1 MALQD
6 DALRLAELNRQV
18 VQTVMEGNG
27 QEFGRALD
35 AYRELRLSLK
45 SRMLDEP
52 TVSIEDARARGVLHK
67 ISTVEGLDTDW
78 IVRKLEEFSG
88 DDGLPFGKFDDA
100 EIEHLGSELFY
111 SWYSH
116 HEYIT
121 ALSELR
127 PLILRCDTSMSVRR
141 LVREVKQC
149 YAFQQYNAVF
159 AMCRALLEESARDI
173 GKQRGLARLSGKYGP
188 DLFKK
193 VSSGPL
199 RKKLG
204 DLYGRLSKV
213 LHALREATAKDAHEV
228 FQETLS
234 AVEELYEIHR
244 P

>member
-18 VQTVMEGNG
+18 VQAVMEGNG
-27 QEFGRALD
+27 EEFGRALD

-45 SRMLDEP
+45 SRLLDEP
-52 TVSIEDARARGVLHK
+52 TISIEDTKARGVLHK
-67 ISTVEGLDTDW
+67 ISTVEGLDADW
-78 IVRKLEEFSG
+78 VVRKLEEFSN
-88 DDGLPFGKFDDA
+88 DDGLPFGKFDDV
-100 EIEHLGSELFY
+100 EIQHLGSELFY

-121 ALSELR
+121 ALTELC

-159 AMCRALLEESARDI
+159 AMCRALLEESAREI
-173 GKQRGLARLSGKYGP
+173 GEQRGFVGLRGKYGP
-188 DLFKK
+188 DLFRK
-193 VSSGPL
+193 VSNGPV

-234 AVEELYEIHR
+234 AVEELYEIHW